1 MQRKYEIN
9 MEINRKLEHL
19 TEEQIEE
26 VITMYKDKSIRLS
39 NIISKYNID
48 VKPSGLLSI
57 LPPIKTDEVC
67 AICGAYLYQ
76 KIKPRTGY
84 ASDSQKDKFCLECGH
99 WVYAKSIWET
109 KKCTCEGCKAIAK
122 AEEERKKKQI
132 QEIYSKEKA
141 QINFTEL
148 TLSDQIK
155 LVYVLMNNSFHNVS
169 EIAPMEPEGKW
180 IQYINR
186 LTEIK
191 AISVS
196 PESAVNAFCK
206 ENFPNEYYVAKVQYN
221 VNVIFDDEILYKI
234 NNNSYFIE
242 NSNEEELIILLK
254 KYIYDDLIRQFED
267 MLNSRRLQL
276 HISEN
281 ANDKF
286 IELID
291 KISYTQ
297 ILTLCNRVAV
307 FFSDK
312 VLTGNMSKSMAKN
325 AALLNVSKFYDRAI
339 QSDWT
344 INHAEICHIGKE
356 LQFFIERIL
365 NKKTTI
371 LKDIASAENLR
382 KWKNLEKD
390 YTGKLHMRKNS
401 YILRNIKRMWNLV
414 LIS

>member
-1 MQRKYEIN
+1 

-76 KIKPRTGY
+76 KLKPRTGY

-312 VLTGNMSKSMAKN
+312 VLMGNMSKSMAKN

-390 YTGKLHMRKNS
+390 YNRQTA
-401 YILRNIKRMWNLV
+401 YAEE
-414 LIS
+414 

>member
-76 KIKPRTGY
+76 KLKPRTGY

-390 YTGKLHMRKNS
+390 YNR
-401 YILRNIKRMWNLV
+401 
-414 LIS
+414 

>member
-76 KIKPRTGY
+76 KLKPRTGY

-234 NNNSYFIE
+234 NNNSYFIG

-390 YTGKLHMRKNS
+390 YNRQTA
-401 YILRNIKRMWNLV
+401 YAEE
-414 LIS
+414 

>member
-76 KIKPRTGY
+76 KLKPRTGY

-122 AEEERKKKQI
+122 AEEEREKKQI

-390 YTGKLHMRKNS
+390 YNRQTA
-401 YILRNIKRMWNLV
+401 YAEE
-414 LIS
+414 

>member
-1 MQRKYEIN
+1 

-76 KIKPRTGY
+76 KLKPRTGY

-180 IQYINR
+180 IQYINH

-390 YTGKLHMRKNS
+390 YNRQTA
-401 YILRNIKRMWNLV
+401 YAEE
-414 LIS
+414 

>member
-1 MQRKYEIN
+1 

-76 KIKPRTGY
+76 KLKPRTGY

-339 QSDWT
+339 QPDWT

-390 YTGKLHMRKNS
+390 YNRQTA
-401 YILRNIKRMWNLV
+401 YAEE
-414 LIS
+414 

>member
-76 KIKPRTGY
+76 KLKPRTGY

-325 AALLNVSKFYDRAI
+325 AALLNVSKFYDREI

-390 YTGKLHMRKNS
+390 YNRQTA
-401 YILRNIKRMWNLV
+401 YAEE
-414 LIS
+414 

>member
-267 MLNSRRLQL
+267 MLNSRRLLL

-390 YTGKLHMRKNS
+390 YNRQTA
-401 YILRNIKRMWNLV
+401 YAEE
-414 LIS
+414 

>member
-1 MQRKYEIN
+1 

-76 KIKPRTGY
+76 KLKPRTGY

-132 QEIYSKEKA
+132 QEIYSKEQA

-390 YTGKLHMRKNS
+390 YNRQTA
-401 YILRNIKRMWNLV
+401 YAEE
-414 LIS
+414 

>member
-1 MQRKYEIN
+1 

-76 KIKPRTGY
+76 KLKPRTGY

-221 VNVIFDDEILYKI
+221 GNVIFDDEILYKI

-390 YTGKLHMRKNS
+390 YNRQTA
-401 YILRNIKRMWNLV
+401 YAEE
-414 LIS
+414 

>member
-76 KIKPRTGY
+76 KLKPRTGY

-99 WVYAKSIWET
+99 CVYAKSIWET

-390 YTGKLHMRKNS
+390 YNRQTA
-401 YILRNIKRMWNLV
+401 YAEE
-414 LIS
+414 

>member
-76 KIKPRTGY
+76 KLKPRTGY

-297 ILTLCNRVAV
+297 ILTLCNRFAV

-390 YTGKLHMRKNS
+390 YNRQTA
-401 YILRNIKRMWNLV
+401 YAEE
-414 LIS
+414 

>member
-76 KIKPRTGY
+76 KLKPITGY

-390 YTGKLHMRKNS
+390 YNRQTA
-401 YILRNIKRMWNLV
+401 YAEE
-414 LIS
+414 

>member
-26 VITMYKDKSIRLS
+26 CITMYKDKSIRLS

-76 KIKPRTGY
+76 KLKPRTGY

-390 YTGKLHMRKNS
+390 YNRQTA
-401 YILRNIKRMWNLV
+401 YAEE
-414 LIS
+414 

>member
-76 KIKPRTGY
+76 KLKPRTGY

-286 IELID
+286 TELID

-390 YTGKLHMRKNS
+390 YNRQTA
-401 YILRNIKRMWNLV
+401 YAEE
-414 LIS
+414 

>member
-1 MQRKYEIN
+1 

-76 KIKPRTGY
+76 KLKPRTGY

-132 QEIYSKEKA
+132 QEIYSNEKA

-390 YTGKLHMRKNS
+390 YNRQTA
-401 YILRNIKRMWNLV
+401 YAEE
-414 LIS
+414 

>member
-76 KIKPRTGY
+76 KLKPRTGY

-206 ENFPNEYYVAKVQYN
+206 ENFPNEYYVAKFQYN

-390 YTGKLHMRKNS
+390 YNRQTA
-401 YILRNIKRMWNLV
+401 YAEE
-414 LIS
+414 

>member
-67 AICGAYLYQ
+67 AIFGAYLYQ
-76 KIKPRTGY
+76 KLKPRTGY

-390 YTGKLHMRKNS
+390 YNRQTA
-401 YILRNIKRMWNLV
+401 YAEE
-414 LIS
+414 

>member
-76 KIKPRTGY
+76 KLKPRTGY

-307 FFSDK
+307 FFTDK

-390 YTGKLHMRKNS
+390 YNRQTA
-401 YILRNIKRMWNLV
+401 YAEE
-414 LIS
+414 

>member
-67 AICGAYLYQ
+67 AICGANLYQ
-76 KIKPRTGY
+76 KLKPRTGY

-390 YTGKLHMRKNS
+390 YNRQTA
-401 YILRNIKRMWNLV
+401 YAEE
-414 LIS
+414 

>member
-48 VKPSGLLSI
+48 VKPLGLLSI

-76 KIKPRTGY
+76 KLKPRTGY

-390 YTGKLHMRKNS
+390 YNRQTA
-401 YILRNIKRMWNLV
+401 YAEE
-414 LIS
+414 

>member
-76 KIKPRTGY
+76 KLKPRTGY

-365 NKKTTI
+365 KKKTTI

-390 YTGKLHMRKNS
+390 YNRQTA
-401 YILRNIKRMWNLV
+401 YAEE
-414 LIS
+414 

>member
-76 KIKPRTGY
+76 KLKPRTGY

-254 KYIYDDLIRQFED
+254 KNIYDDLIRQFED
-267 MLNSRRLQL
+267 VLNSRRLQL

-390 YTGKLHMRKNS
+390 YNRQTA
-401 YILRNIKRMWNLV
+401 YAEE
-414 LIS
+414 

>member
-1 MQRKYEIN
+1 

-76 KIKPRTGY
+76 KLKPRTGY

-382 KWKNLEKD
+382 KWKNLEKRLQQANCIC
-390 YTGKLHMRKNS
+390 GR
-401 YILRNIKRMWNLV
+401 IAIF
-414 LIS
+414 

>member
-76 KIKPRTGY
+76 KLKPRTGY

-297 ILTLCNRVAV
+297 ILTLCNRVAG

-390 YTGKLHMRKNS
+390 YNRQTA
-401 YILRNIKRMWNLV
+401 YAEE
-414 LIS
+414 

>member
-76 KIKPRTGY
+76 KLKPRTGY

-254 KYIYDDLIRQFED
+254 RYIYDDLIRQFED

-390 YTGKLHMRKNS
+390 YNRQTA
-401 YILRNIKRMWNLV
+401 YAEE
-414 LIS
+414 

>member
-57 LPPIKTDEVC
+57 LPPIKTDEVG

-76 KIKPRTGY
+76 KLKPRTGY

-390 YTGKLHMRKNS
+390 YNRQTA
-401 YILRNIKRMWNLV
+401 YAEE
-414 LIS
+414 

>member
-76 KIKPRTGY
+76 KLKLRTGY

-390 YTGKLHMRKNS
+390 YNRQTA
-401 YILRNIKRMWNLV
+401 YAEE
-414 LIS
+414 

>member
-76 KIKPRTGY
+76 KLKPRTGY

-122 AEEERKKKQI
+122 EEEERKKKQI

-390 YTGKLHMRKNS
+390 YNRQTA
-401 YILRNIKRMWNLV
+401 YAEE
-414 LIS
+414 

>member
-48 VKPSGLLSI
+48 VKPSWLLSI

-390 YTGKLHMRKNS
+390 YNRQTA
-401 YILRNIKRMWNLV
+401 YAEE
-414 LIS
+414 

>member
-76 KIKPRTGY
+76 KLKPRTGY

-99 WVYAKSIWET
+99 WVYAKSLWET

-390 YTGKLHMRKNS
+390 YNRQTA
-401 YILRNIKRMWNLV
+401 YAEE
-414 LIS
+414 

>member
-76 KIKPRTGY
+76 KLKPRTGY

-169 EIAPMEPEGKW
+169 EIAPMESEGKW

-196 PESAVNAFCK
+196 PESAVN
-206 ENFPNEYYVAKVQYN
+206 
-221 VNVIFDDEILYKI
+221 EILYKI

-390 YTGKLHMRKNS
+390 YNRQTA
-401 YILRNIKRMWNLV
+401 YAEE
-414 LIS
+414 

>member
-76 KIKPRTGY
+76 KLKPRTGY

-221 VNVIFDDEILYKI
+221 VNVIFNDEILYKI

-390 YTGKLHMRKNS
+390 YNRQTA
-401 YILRNIKRMWNLV
+401 YAEE
-414 LIS
+414 